1 MDPKQLSPLTL
12 AFLGDAVYA
21 LMVRDYVVN
30 QGNMPAGSLHTAS
43 ISYVSAKAQFQ
54 ASLILADKL
63 TESEMSIFKRGRN
76 ATGNHIP
83 KNINPGICR
92 AATGVET
99 LFGYLYLLGNY
110 DRLTDLFSC
119 IISELGQTEEEE

>member
-30 QGNMPAGSLHTAS
+30 QGNMPAGSLHMAS
-43 ISYVSAKAQFQ
+43 IFYVSAKAQFQ

-83 KNINPGICR
+83 KNTNPGIYR
-92 AATGVET
+92 AATGIEA

-110 DRLTDLFSC
+110 DRLTDLFSY
-119 IISELGQTEEEE
+119 IISGLRQTEEEK